1 MSKKLLE
8 DVVSLSDLKA
18 NPRKVVTRRPFL
30 LTNRGREVA
39 VIQRFEDY
47 ERTEKE
53 LRFMKVVAL
62 GLLDAQKG
70 DTTSVEQARGALGL
84 E

>member
-1 MSKKLLE
+1 M
-8 DVVSLSDLKA
+8 
-18 NPRKVVTRRPFL
+18 
-30 LTNRGREVA
+30 
-39 VIQRFEDY
+39 IQRFEDY